1 VKILCLT
8 SHDLNAP
15 DYGAVLRARNVFR
28 LLSRIG
34 EVRVVLAGRYEN
46 AIKKAV
52 SPQAGFELLDRIYF
66 PPTQK
71 RPLAD
76 RLRHELDS
84 RFLNLEWRQAAASHR
99 ERLQNLIAGHD
110 LVWIHDLAVA
120 NGFSIWRWPKTIL
133 DMDDVPSSFHRSH
146 FGRACGPREK
156 FLACREM
163 LLWRRHEKHL
173 AKRFDAICV
182 CSAPDRLKLGG
193 SKNVFVLPNGFVAP
207 EKEPRR
213 NPVVPPQIGFV
224 GTFKYRPNEQGVKW
238 FIEKVWPTILKKF
251 PQARLRL
258 AGEGGEKFSSSQNVD
273 ASGWVA
279 DMESE
284 MANWSLAIVP
294 VLAGAGTRIK
304 ILDAFSRKCPVVS
317 THLGA
322 YGHDVENGRELLLA
336 DSPNNF
342 AENCLRILKNPLEG
356 GRLAKNAWQK
366 FLNDCTWDSQ
376 AGRVAEIIENVLG
389 RNPTPR
395 PRQNISE
402 KKFVPAGAFQF
413 SKESKIN

>member
-15 DYGAVLRARNVFR
+15 DYGAVLRVRNVFR

-46 AIKKAV
+46 AIKNAL
-52 SPQAGFELLDRIYF
+52 SPQAGFELLDKIYF

-84 RFLNLEWRQAAASHR
+84 RFLNLEWRQAAARDR

-110 LVWIHDLAVA
+110 LVWIHDLAIA
-120 NGFSIWRWPKTIL
+120 NGFGIWRWPKTIL

-146 FGRACGPREK
+146 FGSARGPREK
-156 FLACREM
+156 FWACREM

-173 AKRFDAICV
+173 AARFDAICV
-182 CSAPDRLKLGG
+182 CSGPDRRKLGG

-207 EKEPRR
+207 EKEPER
-213 NPVVPPQIGFV
+213 NPVMPPQIGFV
-224 GTFKYRPNEQGVKW
+224 GTFKYRPNEQAVKW
-238 FIEKVWPTILKKF
+238 FVKKIWPLILKKF

-258 AGEGGEKFSSSQNVD
+258 IGEGGEKFSGGQNVD
-273 ASGWVA
+273 APGWIA
-279 DMESE
+279 DMKNE

-294 VLAGAGTRIK
+294 ILAGAGTRIK
-304 ILDAFSRKCPVVS
+304 ILEAFSRKCPVVS

-322 YGHDVENGRELLLA
+322 YGHY
-336 DSPNNF
+336 
-342 AENCLRILKNPLEG
+342 I
-356 GRLAKNAWQK
+356 
-366 FLNDCTWDSQ
+366 
-376 AGRVAEIIENVLG
+376 
-389 RNPTPR
+389 
-395 PRQNISE
+395 
-402 KKFVPAGAFQF
+402 
-413 SKESKIN
+413 